1 MELNKTFCLPMYDI
15 SIFQGSEAQVIFIL
29 ETKRPITTI
38 IIGHNISIKK
48 LFKSLMIKYNLRIKV
63 ALKSLQNLLF
73 FEKSSLKSVS
83 NNILSFSILL
93 LLFSFLSFLFSFVSV
108 FSFFSS
114 ISDALFKKT
123 SSKVGIETLYDLI
136 FNLLKLLSKS
146 SKNSPKFNLPPLL

>member
-1 MELNKTFCLPMYDI
+1 M
-15 SIFQGSEAQVIFIL
+15 IFIL

-93 LLFSFLSFLFSFVSV
+93 LVFSFFSFFSFLFSFVSV

-114 ISDALFKKT
+114 LSDALFKKT

>member
-1 MELNKTFCLPMYDI
+1 
-15 SIFQGSEAQVIFIL
+15 
-29 ETKRPITTI
+29 
-38 IIGHNISIKK
+38 
-48 LFKSLMIKYNLRIKV
+48 MIKYNPIIKV

-93 LLFSFLSFLFSFVSV
+93 LAFSFFSFLSFLFSFVSV

-114 ISDALFKKT
+114 LSDALFKKT
-123 SSKVGIETLYDLI
+123 SSKVGIETLYDFI
-136 FNLLKLLSKS
+136 FNLLKFLSKS